1 MMDVRVL
8 SADDIRSAISMA
20 EAIEAVADGFAQL
33 SSGSALV
40 PLRTSLGSAGGTS
53 LFMPAYL
60 PSSETT
66 ALKIVSVCPDN
77 PLQGLPTIIA
87 IVAVLDGRT
96 GIPLALMDGTYL
108 TALRTGAASG
118 AATDLLATEDAKVL
132 ALFGAGVQGRTQL
145 EAVCTVRAIEEV
157 RVFDPDVRASR
168 RLVTEIAGQ
177 GGVST
182 NVLLADSPRKAV
194 ENAEIVVTATTS
206 QQPVFEGADIG
217 PGTHINAIGAYTPEM
232 RELDETIVSR
242 AKIVVDTRE
251 GCLAEAGDLIMPIQ
265 SGAISPADIYAELGE
280 IVRGAKAG
288 RESEEEITLY
298 KSVGTAVQDAA
309 VARAALDRAEQLD
322 LGTVVTL

>member
-1 MMDVRVL
+1 MMNVRVL

-40 PLRTSLGSAGGTS
+40 PLRTSLGSSGGTS

-60 PSSETT
+60 PDSETT

-118 AATDLLATEDAKVL
+118 AATDLLAVEDAKVL
-132 ALFGAGVQGRTQL
+132 ALFGAGAQGRTQL

-157 RVFDPDVRASR
+157 RVFDPDARASR
-168 RLVTEIAGQ
+168 RLVTEMAGQ
-177 GGVST
+177 GSVPA
-182 NVLLADSPRKAV
+182 NVFLADSPGNAV
-194 ENAEIVVTATTS
+194 KNAEIVITATTS
-206 QQPVFEGADIG
+206 QQPVFEGAGIG

-265 SGAISPADIYAELGE
+265 SGVVAPTDIYAELGE
-280 IVRGAKAG
+280 VIKGSKAG
-288 RESEEEITLY
+288 RQSRDEITLF